1 MCVCVRVC
9 VCCVHVCVCCVHVC
23 LHVCMCACVCVRVRM
38 HVCCV
43 CVCVGDQLQLEVER
57 RTELGSGSSLL
68 GDTLREE
75 TAGAPWSSCSCK
87 VGASAPGIL
96 GLVGP
101 EGLQPD
107 AWVCVSHAEP
117 STSLAEPG
125 RTGLQTSRPLA
136 CAEGRGEHASWGAE
150 GGEGSAEVLAL
161 QGNPGGGGP
170 AAELGTV
177 AGVGQD
183 GEEEAASR
191 APGPL
196 ERSHLAARVTQGHQL
211 GGV

>member
-1 MCVCVRVC
+1 MCVCVRVRACARAC
-9 VCCVHVCVCCVHVC
+9 VCVCVCCVHVC
-23 LHVCMCACVCVRVRM
+23 LHVCMYACVCVC
-38 HVCCV
+38 VCCV

-68 GDTLREE
+68 GDTLQEE

-107 AWVCVSHAEP
+107 AWVCVSHAAP

-125 RTGLQTSRPLA
+125 RNRAPDEQASCLCRG
-136 CAEGRGEHASWGAE
+136 EGRAC
-150 GGEGSAEVLAL
+150 
-161 QGNPGGGGP
+161 
-170 AAELGTV
+170 
-177 AGVGQD
+177 
-183 GEEEAASR
+183 
-191 APGPL
+191 
-196 ERSHLAARVTQGHQL
+196 QL
-211 GGV
+211 GG